1 MKRKPISVLQ
11 TALAMTAASAFA
23 FAAAADAQ
31 TGNTSTS
38 DNPHLRRRDEPP
50 KQQAAVKVS
59 DKDRQF
65 IQAAANGGVAEVADG
80 NSAEA
85 HAQSAEVKKI
95 AAHMVAD
102 HTRSNKQ
109 LAELGKKKGLNMD
122 LSPGKPRNFRK
133 ENFDG
138 DYLAT
143 MESDHKSDIKAFEAE
158 AKSGDDAEIKGWAA
172 STLPTLKAHL
182 AMVKEALS
190 NKGKAA
196 KKE

>member
-1 MKRKPISVLQ
+1 MKRKPISILRFA
-11 TALAMTAASAFA
+11 TIAIATGTLCFLANAR
-23 FAAAADAQ
+23 AQ
-31 TGNTSTS
+31 MENTSVS
-38 DNPHLRRRDEPP
+38 DNPHLRAKDAP
-50 KQQAAVKVS
+50 KKAAPVKVS
-59 DKDRQF
+59 DKDRKF

-80 NSAEA
+80 NSAEV

-102 HTRSNKQ
+102 HTRSNKE

-122 LSPGKPRNFRK
+122 LSPGKPRSFRK

-143 MESDHKSDIKAFEAE
+143 MESDHKADIKVFEAE

-182 AMVKEALS
+182 AMVKDALS

>member
-1 MKRKPISVLQ
+1 
-11 TALAMTAASAFA
+11 MTAASAFA

-31 TGNTSTS
+31 IGNTSTS

-109 LAELGKKKGLNMD
+109 LAELGKKKGLKMD

-172 STLPTLKAHL
+172 RTLPTLKAHL

-190 NKGKAA
+190 NNGKAA
-196 KKE
+196 KQE